1 MHTKKSVIS
10 KKITFLILSGP
21 TKEYIDPVRFIS
33 NDSSGKMGSALAEA
47 ILRRGYSIIFVSGP
61 ANIFPANV
69 KIIKVTTALE
79 MFKEAKQN
87 FMKADIIISAAAV
100 ADYRPVKI
108 HRHKIKKNSSRVL
121 IEFKQN
127 PDIVKY
133 CAGKKKNQIVV
144 GFALETED
152 LLNSARLKLKSK
164 KLDLIIANGEESPGL
179 WNATAYMISADRILE
194 MKNKNKKIIAEKVI
208 DETIRLFENIA
219 SS

>member
-47 ILRRGYSIIFVSGP
+47 ILRRGYNIIFVSGP

-79 MFKEAKQN
+79 MFKEAKLN

-108 HRHKIKKNSSRVL
+108 HRHKIKKNSSRIL

-144 GFALETED
+144 GFALETEN

-179 WNATAYMISADRILE
+179 WDATAYMISADSILE

-219 SS
+219 SN